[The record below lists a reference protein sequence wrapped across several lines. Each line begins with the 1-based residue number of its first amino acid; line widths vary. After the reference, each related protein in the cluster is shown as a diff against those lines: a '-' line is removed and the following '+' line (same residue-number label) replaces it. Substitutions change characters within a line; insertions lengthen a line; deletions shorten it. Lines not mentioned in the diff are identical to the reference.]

1 MIKDRDMN
9 SSNKEKLNE
18 NNTHKKYMYKNIYNF
33 SEYLNNFSENFPDF
47 SI

>member
-18 NNTHKKYMYKNIYNF
+18 NNTHKKYMYNF